1 MQDRKPQE
9 RISRVYIINM
19 TLLLLLLMGQPLL
32 LKAQPDSGDSPA
44 ADRAPAISE
53 EEAEITRRQAS
64 ERATEA
70 YAGRVLNIR
79 FRAGY
84 WVLRMDHE
92 GTVFNV
98 RVDALEG
105 EVIGPDEEAAAEREA
120 AEQAEP

>member
-1 MQDRKPQE
+1 MLRAHL
-9 RISRVYIINM
+9 
-19 TLLLLLLMGQPLL
+19 TLLLFLLLGQPLL
-32 LKAQPDSGDSPA
+32 LQAQPDTGEGPAEDSVSP
-44 ADRAPAISE
+44 PAISE

-79 FRAGY
+79 FQAGY
-84 WVLRMDHE
+84 WVLRMDHA

-120 AEQAEP
+120 TERDQP